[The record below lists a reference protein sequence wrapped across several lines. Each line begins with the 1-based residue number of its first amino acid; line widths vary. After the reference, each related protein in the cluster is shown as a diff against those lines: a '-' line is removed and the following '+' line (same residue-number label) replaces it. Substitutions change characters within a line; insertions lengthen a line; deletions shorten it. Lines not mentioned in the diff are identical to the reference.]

1 MTQSMR
7 MCILFPFVSGGE
19 SGATRATRMD
29 NHPGNPLEK
38 HNSKR
43 TDGTNIDLDTYL
55 AISFRRRIKPFTLS
69 WAAGTSST
77 YILSSSEAHDCVRG
91 FKDEFRNCRYSA
103 RTCIPFLPKVDQALT
118 LSSTFGWPFL
128 PSQIESY
135 LGNCVVREH
144 KNDYRLFGYRWE
156 ANGEGGRR
164 KGESK
169 P

>member
-1 MTQSMR
+1 
-7 MCILFPFVSGGE
+7 
-19 SGATRATRMD
+19 MD

-38 HNSKR
+38 HISKR

-91 FKDEFRNCRYSA
+91 FIKTNFEIVGIRRVLVFLSFQRWIKPSHSLRPSA
-103 RTCIPFLPKVDQALT
+103 GLFYLHKSNRIWETAL
-118 LSSTFGWPFL
+118 SGK
-128 PSQIESY
+128 
-135 LGNCVVREH
+135 H

-164 KGESK
+164 KGES
-169 P
+169 